1 MKPVLINGEL
11 IGLKFNV
18 PEIVSIKTNSVH
30 LELLNDE
37 WIDSPCLDFSN
48 IFMYG
53 FPGAFYIGAFLC
65 L

>member
-18 PEIVSIKTNSVH
+18 PENVSIKTNSVH

-37 WIDSPCLDFSN
+37 
-48 IFMYG
+48 
-53 FPGAFYIGAFLC
+53 
-65 L
+65 